1 MVRCPDDVIEELSDL
16 FSTVKPG
23 ESGGNAGPVPGKT
36 AKGGRKTS
44 FAATQCEL
52 RLEAPPTPVFSIEE
66 AMVMREVDN
75 EGVSID
81 RLVELTGLDASKVNS
96 VVMALRLK
104 GRLRFLPGNRVAT
117 PRQ

>member
-1 MVRCPDDVIEELSDL
+1 
-16 FSTVKPG
+16 
-23 ESGGNAGPVPGKT
+23 
-36 AKGGRKTS
+36 
-44 FAATQCEL
+44 
-52 RLEAPPTPVFSIEE
+52 
-66 AMVMREVDN
+66 MREVDN